1 MVLHIGWCMMTQRA
15 HIGANNGIKLFGYN
29 SGSII
34 CVNDL
39 CNTHTYDYTVCF
51 VMNMRRE
58 CCNCNA
64 LKPFPLSLD
73 LTWEDK
79 QDFTLGEPVEK
90 ISFNLFW
97 FVCNWRLP
105 TVPSNPIVTMSI
117 PAPALSL
124 KVCSLETKFAASYIC
139 VHDDD
144 HLTIICIQCHHHDDD
159 ASHRVWKYSLSKK
172 VFNARQGKW
181 FLKGVS
187 NSGVAELAACQPESS
202 PPSIRQQLA
211 DWGQAKKEWYSW
223 VT

>member
-1 MVLHIGWCMMTQRA
+1 MDGITHIAPKIWPNQPNTKYKIFTLPWFIVAHRRHSRMLHTSAQRA
-15 HIGANNGIKLFGYN
+15 PVGANNGIKLFGYN

-79 QDFTLGEPVEK
+79 QDFTLGEPKVK

-139 VHDDD
+139 ILYIHDDD
-144 HLTIICIQCHHHDDD
+144 HLYTMSSSWWRCLPSCMKIFIIEK
-159 ASHRVWKYSLSKK
+159 S
-172 VFNARQGKW
+172 F
-181 FLKGVS
+181 
-187 NSGVAELAACQPESS
+187 
-202 PPSIRQQLA
+202 
-211 DWGQAKKEWYSW
+211 
-223 VT
+223 